1 LKDRELVGLD
11 TTKIRLSL
19 GSAVVLGLREARMEA
34 MPTTL
39 YMMLGEDCLGGCR
52 FCAQARDSDADP
64 KFLSRVVW
72 PEFEL
77 ERVLERLA
85 LLRAADGST
94 GIRRIC
100 VQTLQAPGIEQRLVN
115 VAEVLHHTTTLPIS
129 ICMNPT
135 DRGWL
140 PKLKSAGVDR
150 VGVGLDCATEETF
163 NEIKP
168 GFHWDRYHRFLD
180 EIVEVFGT
188 GSVHLIV
195 GLGETDEELIQTMQS
210 ARDRRC
216 TVALFAF
223 TPVRGARLERQ
234 APEVGRYRALQLA
247 RLLILTGRARAEGMR
262 FEEGR
267 LVDAGVEPA
276 VIARAL
282 EKGLPFRT
290 SGCPECNRPNYNER
304 PGGPRYNYAAPLS
317 DSAQAS
323 AREEL
328 ASYLFIIEGGSI

>member
-1 LKDRELVGLD
+1 VEPD

-34 MPTTL
+34 APTTL
-39 YMMLGEDCLGGCR
+39 YMMLGESCLGACR

-72 PEFEL
+72 PEFDL
-77 ERVLERLA
+77 ESVLERLS
-85 LLRAADGST
+85 LLRETEGGA

-100 VQTLQAPGIEQRLVN
+100 MQTLQAPGIAQRLVDA
-115 VAEVLHHTTTLPIS
+115 AEAFHRTTALPIS

-135 DRGWL
+135 EPGWL
-140 PKLKSAGVDR
+140 PRLKAAGVDR
-150 VGVGLDCATEETF
+150 VGVGLDCATEELF
-163 NEIKP
+163 SAIKP

-195 GLGETDEELIQTMQS
+195 GLGESDAELIRAMQD
-210 ARDRRC
+210 ARDRHC

-223 TPVRGARLERQ
+223 TPVRGAQLDRQ
-234 APEVGRYRALQLA
+234 PPEVGRYRALQLA
-247 RLLILTGRARAEGMR
+247 RYLILSGRARADAMI

-267 LVDAGVEPA
+267 LVSLGAEPMVVA
-276 VIARAL
+276 QAL
-282 EKGLPFRT
+282 ERGLPFRT
-290 SGCPECNRPNYNER
+290 SGCPDCNRPNYNER
-304 PGGPRYNYAAPLS
+304 PGGPRYNFAAPLS
-317 DSAQAS
+317 DAGTAS

-328 ASYLFIIEGGSI
+328 GSYLSLEV